1 METSPRAIVESGRK
15 PRVVSPF
22 RFPPSLSAKHEEEL
36 RKRAISRE
44 FALASGVRTA
54 ADNELRELNF
64 QASLPCEERSK
75 GLQGICFPYVDLDLM
90 AEAAWR
96 IKPDTGF
103 TLADGSHPKY
113 LSRIG
118 DRVRA
123 YFPHTTTRELLADP
137 KVNAVITEG
146 EYKALAIAEA
156 LEKAEPKRK
165 FAVIGLQGVNG
176 GWHRERHVV
185 PTADGGHEKRPV
197 GPPGLIDDL
206 QAVEWKKRTVYV
218 CFDSDVASRKH
229 ASAFKQSKYAGAW
242 GAEFVL
248 AELLR
253 ARGAEV
259 RIVEIPDGG
268 DSEKVGADDY
278 IARHGRY
285 AFLKLLWNNWTA
297 RRDVDGALY
306 RPNPE
311 ALVFVEARELARVRP
326 PRPVFVIDRLLPEGG
341 TLMVAATPKVGKSGI
356 ALNAAKAVATGEDFL
371 GVFPVRRG
379 RCVYVQTEMPA
390 WAMAERLKLMGEL
403 PEGMLIH
410 TPGRFK
416 LNLWE
421 EDGYQKRRET
431 GNRERVAGLIEALRA
446 QAASL
451 VIFDP
456 LRHFH
461 TLNEMNV
468 DHVAHLF
475 EVFRAIGRAVPCGVM
490 IVHHHR
496 KTARSQVEYEGAED
510 MSGSR
515 ALFGEADSIVSV
527 YRRVRRSD
535 DTRRYKM
542 VSDLR
547 HAETPEP
554 MELFRMGGENAMLW
568 TAEPWTDTP
577 SGQADESLQRILAVL
592 GRDPMARHRAKAIEE
607 MTGIKRTVLYGKL
620 SRLVRSGQVRKE
632 GNLYYVSE
640 EE

>member
-1 METSPRAIVESGRK
+1 MPSNDMAPEKIKPRA
-15 PRVVSPF
+15 VSPF

-36 RKRAISRE
+36 RKRAISKE
-44 FALASGVRTA
+44 FALASGVRSA
-54 ADNELRELNF
+54 ADNELRDLNF
-64 QASLPCEERSK
+64 QASLPHEERKK
-75 GLQGICFPYVDLDLM
+75 GLQGICFPYVDLELN

-96 IKPDTGF
+96 IKPDTTF
-103 TLADGSHPKY
+103 TLSDGSHPKY
-113 LSRIG
+113 LSRVG
-118 DRVRA
+118 DKVRA
-123 YFPHTTTRELLADP
+123 YFPHTTTLEMLSDP
-137 KVNAVITEG
+137 KVNIVITEG
-146 EYKALAIAEA
+146 EYKALSIAEA
-156 LEKAEPKRK
+156 LQKVESKRK

-176 GWHRERHVV
+176 GWHRDKQVV
-185 PTADGGHEKRPV
+185 PTVDGGHEKKPT
-197 GPPGLIDDL
+197 GPPHLIDDL
-206 QAVEWKKRTVYV
+206 QSIEWKKRTVYI
-218 CFDSDVASRKH
+218 CFDSDIASKKH

-253 ARGAEV
+253 AQGAEV
-259 RIVEIPDGG
+259 RIVEIPDNDNG
-268 DSEKVGADDY
+268 EKVGADDY
-278 IARHGRY
+278 IAKNGQH

-297 RRDVDGALY
+297 QRDVDKVLY

-311 ALVFVEARELARVRP
+311 ALVFVEARDLVKVKP
-326 PRPVFVIDRLLPEGG
+326 TRPVFVIDKLLPEGG
-341 TLMVAATPKVGKSGI
+341 TMIVAAAPKVGKSGI
-356 ALNAAKAVATGEDFL
+356 ALNAAKAIATGEDFL
-371 GVFPVRRG
+371 GVFPVRKG
-379 RCVYVQTEMPA
+379 RAVYVQTEIPA
-390 WAMAERLKLMGEL
+390 WAMAERLKLMGDL

-421 EDGYQKRRET
+421 EDGYQKKRET

-461 TLNEMNV
+461 SLNELNV

-510 MSGSR
+510 MSGSG
-515 ALFGEADSIVSV
+515 ALFGEADSIVSI
-527 YRRVRRSD
+527 YKKVRRSD

-542 VSDLR
+542 VFDLR
-547 HAETPEP
+547 HAETPDP
-554 MELFRMGGENAMLW
+554 MELFRMGGENSMLW

-577 SGQADESLQRILAVL
+577 SDQADESLDRILAVL
-592 GRDPMARHRAKAIEE
+592 SRDRMARYKAKAIEDIV
-607 MTGIKRTVLYGKL
+607 GIKRTALYGKL
-620 SRLVRSGQVRKE
+620 NSLVRSGQIKKD
-632 GNLYYVSE
+632 GNLYYVSD
-640 EE
+640 